1 MLTNKKQIRKL
12 ISDYLSLSDIDLPKE
27 ITISDLSWAIF
38 DYNEEL
44 ERYNSILKNQ
54 ATDELKTFVSSPDID
69 LYKISA
75 KGIAGAIQLCKTYF
89 ANHPNK
95 DDKNIDYSDPCEV
108 VGLVNLIRIKTML
121 SKVVLK
127 LNFGEFNG
135 HDTVLSKTAL
145 IAIMFETAD

>member
-1 MLTNKKQIRKL
+1 MLTNKKQIRKI
-12 ISDYLSLSDIDLPKE
+12 ISDYLSDTDLPKE

-44 ERYNSILKNQ
+44 ESYNSILKSQ
-54 ATDELKTFVSSPDID
+54 ATNELNAFVSNPDLD

-75 KGIAGAIQLCKTYF
+75 KGISGAIQLCKTYF
-89 ANHPNK
+89 ANHPTK

-121 SKVVLK
+121 NKVALK
-127 LNFGEFNG
+127 LNLGEFNG
-135 HDTVLSKTAL
+135 QDTILSKTAL
-145 IAIMFETAD
+145 IGIMFETAD

>member
-1 MLTNKKQIRKL
+1 MLTNKKQIRKI
-12 ISDYLSLSDIDLPKE
+12 ISDYLGDTDLPKE

-44 ERYNSILKNQ
+44 ESYNSILKSQ
-54 ATDELKTFVSSPDID
+54 ATNELNAFVSNPDLD

-75 KGIAGAIQLCKTYF
+75 KGISGAIQLCKTYF
-89 ANHPNK
+89 ANHPTE

-121 SKVVLK
+121 NKVALK
-127 LNFGEFNG
+127 LNLGEFNG
-135 HDTVLSKTAL
+135 QDTVLSKTAL
-145 IAIMFETAD
+145 IGIMFETAD

>member
-1 MLTNKKQIRKL
+1 MLNNKKQIRKI
-12 ISDYLSLSDIDLPKE
+12 ISDYLSDTDLPKE

-44 ERYNSILKNQ
+44 ESYNSILKSQ
-54 ATDELKTFVSSPDID
+54 ATNELNAFVSNPDLD

-75 KGIAGAIQLCKTYF
+75 KGISGAIQLCKTYF
-89 ANHPNK
+89 ANHPTK

-121 SKVVLK
+121 KKVVLK

-135 HDTVLSKTAL
+135 QDTVLSKTAL

>member
-1 MLTNKKQIRKL
+1 MLNNKKQVRKI
-12 ISDYLSLSDIDLPKE
+12 ISDYLSDTDLPKE

-44 ERYNSILKNQ
+44 ESYNSILKSQ
-54 ATDELKTFVSSPDID
+54 ATNELSAFVSNPDLD

-75 KGIAGAIQLCKTYF
+75 KGISGAIQLCKTYF
-89 ANHPNK
+89 ANHPTK

-121 SKVVLK
+121 NKVALK
-127 LNFGEFNG
+127 LNLSEFNG
-135 HDTVLSKTAL
+135 QDTVLSKTAL
-145 IAIMFETAD
+145 IGIMFETAD

>member
-1 MLTNKKQIRKL
+1 MLTNKKQIRKI
-12 ISDYLSLSDIDLPKE
+12 ISDYLSDTDLPKE

-44 ERYNSILKNQ
+44 ESYNSILKSQ
-54 ATDELKTFVSSPDID
+54 ATNELNAFVSNPDLD

-75 KGIAGAIQLCKTYF
+75 KGISGAIQLCKTYF
-89 ANHPNK
+89 ANHPTE

-121 SKVVLK
+121 NKVVLK
-127 LNFGEFNG
+127 LNLGEFNG
-135 HDTVLSKTAL
+135 QDTVLSKTAL
-145 IAIMFETAD
+145 IGIMFETAD

>member
-1 MLTNKKQIRKL
+1 MLTNKKQIRKI
-12 ISDYLSLSDIDLPKE
+12 ISDYLSDTDLPKE

-44 ERYNSILKNQ
+44 ESYNSILKSQ
-54 ATDELKTFVSSPDID
+54 ATNELNAFVSNPDLD

-75 KGIAGAIQLCKTYF
+75 KGISGAIQLCKTYF
-89 ANHPNK
+89 ANHPTK

-121 SKVVLK
+121 NKVALK
-127 LNFGEFNG
+127 LNLGEFNG
-135 HDTVLSKTAL
+135 QDTVLSKTAL
-145 IAIMFETAD
+145 IGIMFETAD

>member
-1 MLTNKKQIRKL
+1 MLTNKKQIRKI
-12 ISDYLSLSDIDLPKE
+12 ISDYLGDTDLPKE

-44 ERYNSILKNQ
+44 ESYNSILKSQ
-54 ATDELKTFVSSPDID
+54 ATNELNAFVSNPDLD

-75 KGIAGAIQLCKTYF
+75 KGISGAIQLCKTYF
-89 ANHPNK
+89 ANHPTK

-121 SKVVLK
+121 NKVALK
-127 LNFGEFNG
+127 LNLGEFNG
-135 HDTVLSKTAL
+135 QDTVLSKTAL
-145 IAIMFETAD
+145 IGIMFETAD

>member
-1 MLTNKKQIRKL
+1 MLTNKKQIRKI
-12 ISDYLSLSDIDLPKE
+12 ISDYLSDTDLPKE

-44 ERYNSILKNQ
+44 ESYNSILKNQ
-54 ATDELKTFVSSPDID
+54 ATDELKTFVSNPDID

-89 ANHPNK
+89 ANHPTE

-121 SKVVLK
+121 NKVVLK

-135 HDTVLSKTAL
+135 QDTVLSKTAL

>member
-1 MLTNKKQIRKL
+1 MLNNKKQIRKL
-12 ISDYLSLSDIDLPKE
+12 ISDYLSDTDLPKE

-44 ERYNSILKNQ
+44 ESYNSILKSQ
-54 ATDELKTFVSSPDID
+54 ATNELKAFVSNPDLD
-69 LYKISA
+69 LYKISGEGVPCA
-75 KGIAGAIQLCKTYF
+75 VDFCKTYF
-89 ANHPNK
+89 ANHPAK

-121 SKVVLK
+121 NKVALK
-127 LNFGEFNG
+127 LNWGEFNG
-135 HDTVLSKTAL
+135 RDTVLSKIAL

>member
-1 MLTNKKQIRKL
+1 MLTNKKQIRKI
-12 ISDYLSLSDIDLPKE
+12 ISDYLSDTDLPKE

-44 ERYNSILKNQ
+44 ESYNSILKSQ
-54 ATDELKTFVSSPDID
+54 ATNELNAFVSNPDLD

-75 KGIAGAIQLCKTYF
+75 KGISGAIQLCKTYF
-89 ANHPNK
+89 ANHPTE

-121 SKVVLK
+121 NKVVLK
-127 LNFGEFNG
+127 LNLGEFNG
-135 HDTVLSKTAL
+135 QDTVLNKTAL
-145 IAIMFETAD
+145 IGIMFETAD

>member
-12 ISDYLSLSDIDLPKE
+12 ISDYLSATDLPKE

-44 ERYNSILKNQ
+44 ESYNSILKSQ
-54 ATDELKTFVSSPDID
+54 ATDELETFVSRPDID

-89 ANHPNK
+89 ANHPTK

-121 SKVVLK
+121 KKVVLK

-135 HDTVLSKTAL
+135 QDTVLSKTAL

>member
-1 MLTNKKQIRKL
+1 M
-12 ISDYLSLSDIDLPKE
+12 PKE

-44 ERYNSILKNQ
+44 ESYNSILKSQ
-54 ATDELKTFVSSPDID
+54 ATNELNAFVSNPDLD

-75 KGIAGAIQLCKTYF
+75 KGISGAIQLCKTYF
-89 ANHPNK
+89 ANHPTE

-121 SKVVLK
+121 NKVALK
-127 LNFGEFNG
+127 LNLGEFNG
-135 HDTVLSKTAL
+135 QDTVLSKTAL
-145 IAIMFETAD
+145 IGIMFETAD

>member
-1 MLTNKKQIRKL
+1 MLTNKKQIRKI
-12 ISDYLSLSDIDLPKE
+12 ISDYLGDTDLPKE

-44 ERYNSILKNQ
+44 ESYNSILKSQ
-54 ATDELKTFVSSPDID
+54 ATNELNAFVSNPDLD

-75 KGIAGAIQLCKTYF
+75 KGISGAIQLCKTYF
-89 ANHPNK
+89 ANHPTK

-121 SKVVLK
+121 NKVVLK
-127 LNFGEFNG
+127 LNLGEFNG
-135 HDTVLSKTAL
+135 QDTVLSKTAL
-145 IAIMFETAD
+145 IGIMFETAD

>member
-1 MLTNKKQIRKL
+1 MLTNKKQIRKI
-12 ISDYLSLSDIDLPKE
+12 ISDYLSDTDLPKE

-44 ERYNSILKNQ
+44 ESYNSILKSQ
-54 ATDELKTFVSSPDID
+54 ATNELNAFVSNPDLD

-75 KGIAGAIQLCKTYF
+75 KGISGAIQLCKTYF
-89 ANHPNK
+89 ANHPTK

-121 SKVVLK
+121 NKVALK
-127 LNFGEFNG
+127 LTLGEFNG
-135 HDTVLSKTAL
+135 QDTVLSKNAL
-145 IAIMFETAD
+145 IAIMFKTAD

>member
-1 MLTNKKQIRKL
+1 MLTNKKQIRKI
-12 ISDYLSLSDIDLPKE
+12 ISDYLSDTDLPKE

-44 ERYNSILKNQ
+44 ESYNSILKSQ
-54 ATDELKTFVSSPDID
+54 ATNELNAFVSNPDLD

-75 KGIAGAIQLCKTYF
+75 KGISGAIQLCKTYF
-89 ANHPNK
+89 ANHPTE

-121 SKVVLK
+121 NKVALK
-127 LNFGEFNG
+127 LNLGEFSG
-135 HDTVLSKTAL
+135 QDTVLSKNAL
-145 IAIMFETAD
+145 IGIMFETAD

>member
-12 ISDYLSLSDIDLPKE
+12 INDYLSATDLPKE
-27 ITISDLSWAIF
+27 ITISNLSWAIF
-38 DYNEEL
+38 DYNEDL
-44 ERYNSILKNQ
+44 ENYNAILKNQ
-54 ATDELKTFVSSPDID
+54 ATDELKTFVSRPDID

-89 ANHPNK
+89 ANHPTG

-121 SKVVLK
+121 NKVVLK

-135 HDTVLSKTAL
+135 QDTVLSKTAL

>member
-12 ISDYLSLSDIDLPKE
+12 ISDYLSATDLPKE

-44 ERYNSILKNQ
+44 ESYNSILKSQ
-54 ATDELKTFVSSPDID
+54 ATNELNAFVSNPNID

-75 KGIAGAIQLCKTYF
+75 KGISGAIQLCKTYF
-89 ANHPNK
+89 ANHPAE

-121 SKVVLK
+121 NKVVLK
-127 LNFGEFNG
+127 LNSGEFNG
-135 HDTVLSKTAL
+135 QDTVLNKTAL

>member
-12 ISDYLSLSDIDLPKE
+12 ISDYLSATDLPKE

-44 ERYNSILKNQ
+44 ESYNSILKSQ
-54 ATDELKTFVSSPDID
+54 ATNELNAFVSNPDID

-89 ANHPNK
+89 ANHPTK

-121 SKVVLK
+121 NKVVLK

-135 HDTVLSKTAL
+135 QDTALSKIAL

>member
-1 MLTNKKQIRKL
+1 MLTNKKQIRKI
-12 ISDYLSLSDIDLPKE
+12 ISDYLSDTDLPKE

-44 ERYNSILKNQ
+44 ESYNSILKSQ
-54 ATDELKTFVSSPDID
+54 ATNELNAFVSNPDLD

-75 KGIAGAIQLCKTYF
+75 KGISGAIQLCKTYF
-89 ANHPNK
+89 ANHPTEDN
-95 DDKNIDYSDPCEV
+95 KNIDYSDPCEV

-121 SKVVLK
+121 NKVVLK

-135 HDTVLSKTAL
+135 QDTVLSKTAL
-145 IAIMFETAD
+145 IGIMFETAD

>member
-1 MLTNKKQIRKL
+1 MLTNKKQIRKI
-12 ISDYLSLSDIDLPKE
+12 ISDYLSDTDLPKE

-44 ERYNSILKNQ
+44 ESYNSILKNQ
-54 ATDELKTFVSSPDID
+54 ATDELKTFVSNPDID

-89 ANHPNK
+89 ANHPTK

-121 SKVVLK
+121 NKVVLK

-135 HDTVLSKTAL
+135 QDTVLSKTAL

>member
-1 MLTNKKQIRKL
+1 MLTNKKQIRKI
-12 ISDYLSLSDIDLPKE
+12 ISDYLSDTDLPKE

-44 ERYNSILKNQ
+44 ESYNSILKSQ
-54 ATDELKTFVSSPDID
+54 ATNELNAFVSNPDLD

-75 KGIAGAIQLCKTYF
+75 KGISGAIQLCKTYF
-89 ANHPNK
+89 ANHPTE

-121 SKVVLK
+121 NKVALK
-127 LNFGEFNG
+127 LNLGKFNG
-135 HDTVLSKTAL
+135 QDTVLSKTAL
-145 IAIMFETAD
+145 IGIMFETAD

>member
-12 ISDYLSLSDIDLPKE
+12 ISDYLGDTDLPKE

-44 ERYNSILKNQ
+44 ESYNSILKNQ
-54 ATDELKTFVSSPDID
+54 ATDELKTFVSRPDID
-69 LYKISA
+69 LYKIST
-75 KGIAGAIQLCKTYF
+75 KGISGAIQLCKTYF
-89 ANHPNK
+89 ANNPTE

-121 SKVVLK
+121 NKVVLK

-135 HDTVLSKTAL
+135 QDTVLSKTAL
-145 IAIMFETAD
+145 IATMFETAD